1 MGSCFSKKGSSSVAS
16 GGSSAAKPPPDS
28 NPPCKIDAA
37 KADREPDGRASP
49 AWSHRQQK
57 EAGQEGFVKK
67 EVFIIKHRKSH
78 DRRASPEEKPAPD
91 GAAPVVDAGK
101 SGEDA
106 GEAAVGP
113 LAASGNGGESLPVNG
128 ASVVGVTAGVR
139 TSNCTKEEVD
149 AILIQC
155 GRLSRS
161 SSGRTGAASGGR
173 VYSGSKRSYDFDNQ
187 NDDGP
192 VARAADAAGSEQ
204 PEMNEDELVEKR
216 QHRQRHRQSTPSR
229 SHSQGSGPR
238 RRTPSRERDQRSSSR
253 ERRVS
258 RSPAR
263 RSDNASLSNS
273 NASSAAGG
281 SGNNNR
287 PGKMVSVPASLVD
300 KSNGGGDPPE
310 SQATV
315 KRISVKRNAGEPH
328 AASRGAASPRSQ
340 SPARQMSGGVGR
352 QQNSENQQPSLSR
365 NSSRKAEHSP
375 YRRNPLGEIDTNARQ
390 QQPQPPSNKSAHKAT
405 EDGTVKEVEARMA
418 KQTVDGNNGRFTH
431 GTCDKTGGKVTEDNK
446 ARGCDSAEKEQQAVM
461 EVLKRQAPMS
471 GFETQKPQALAR
483 SRSSRLSE
491 LELNPQIVA
500 EPTSYTTLLLEDIQ
514 NFHQK
519 QNATTPTVPACVTKA
534 CSIYE
539 AVADLNSNKSS
550 NVASALSELR
560 KAASNQCSHNGYS
573 SSYSGNDLVRKSEG
587 RDPFVES
594 ELVVD
599 DDLMEPTIHKYVTMK
614 RGGMLKGDDKEEIES
629 SGSNSFAGS
638 GTQQWGGVSSSWEPG
653 SADSSDCWT
662 SNSKAATDD
671 FSPLAFQRMAVSESG
686 RQVSES
692 RRDLNVKR
700 RDFGVRENGIGR
712 SRT

>member
-1 MGSCFSKKGSSSVAS
+1 MGSCFSKKSSSPVAFS
-16 GGSSAAKPPPDS
+16 GGSTAAVKPPPDS
-28 NPPCKIDAA
+28 NPPSKTDVT
-37 KADREPDGRASP
+37 KAEREPDGF
-49 AWSHRQQK
+49 QK
-57 EAGQEGFVKK
+57 EAVQEGFVKK

-78 DRRASPEEKPAPD
+78 DRRASTDEKPAVD
-91 GAAPVVDAGK
+91 GVVTVVDKGK

-106 GEAAVGP
+106 AKAVVGP
-113 LAASGNGGESLPVNG
+113 PAASSNGGESLPVNG
-128 ASVVGVTAGVR
+128 VSAVGVTAGVR

-192 VARAADAAGSEQ
+192 VGRGADAAGSEQ
-204 PEMNEDELVEKR
+204 SEMNEDELAEKR

-238 RRTPSRERDQRSSSR
+238 RRTPSREREQRSSSR

-263 RSDNASLSNS
+263 RSENASHSNS
-273 NASSAAGG
+273 NASTTTAGG

-310 SQATV
+310 SQATI
-315 KRISVKRNAGEPH
+315 KRISVKRNAGNAGE
-328 AASRGAASPRSQ
+328 AAHTVSRGAASPRSQ
-340 SPARQMSGGVGR
+340 SPARQMAGAVGR
-352 QQNSENQQPSLSR
+352 QQNGENQQPSLSR

-390 QQPQPPSNKSAHKAT
+390 PQPQPPSNKSTHKAT
-405 EDGTVKEVEARMA
+405 EDGSVKEVEARMS
-418 KQTVDGNNGRFTH
+418 KPTVDCNNGRFAH
-431 GTCDKTGGKVTEDNK
+431 STCDKTGGKVTEDKK
-446 ARGCDSAEKEQQAVM
+446 ARGCDAAEKEQQQAVM

-471 GFETQKPQALAR
+471 GSESQKPQALAR

-491 LELNPQIVA
+491 LDLNPQIMA
-500 EPTSYTTLLLEDIQ
+500 ESPSYTTLLLEDIQ

-519 QNATTPTVPACVTKA
+519 QTPTYTVPACVTKA

-550 NVASALSELR
+550 NVTSALSELR
-560 KAASNQCSHNGYS
+560 KAASNQYSHNGYS

-599 DDLMEPTIHKYVTMK
+599 DDLMEPSIHKYVTVK
-614 RGGMLKGDDKEEIES
+614 RGGMLKGDDREEIES

-638 GTQQWGGVSSSWEPG
+638 GTQQWGVSSSWEPG

-662 SNSKAATDD
+662 SNSKAVADD
-671 FSPLAFQRMAVSESG
+671 YSPLALQRMAVSESG
-686 RQVSES
+686 RQVSSES
-692 RRDLNVKR
+692 RRDMNVKR
-700 RDFGVRENGIGR
+700 RDLGVRQSGIGR